1 MRHLAPSR
9 TTSKTFFSKNQRVT
23 SRANVVMQSGNE
35 VRFAPISRGIFVPG
49 MAFQNCIVARGVILS
64 FRRSIDSTSREINN
78 NG

>member
-1 MRHLAPSR
+1 MA
-9 TTSKTFFSKNQRVT
+9 KAFFSKNHRVT
-23 SRANVVMQSGNE
+23 SPWNVVMQSGNE